1 MIEGTG
7 ITVGYERGADAL
19 RGVSLALRRGEMVA
33 VLGGNGAGKSTLLR
47 ALSGLIPLREGQIRL
62 DGEDVTRMPAHQR
75 VERGLIHVP
84 EMRQML
90 SGLSVEENLLMGA
103 YVKRR
108 DRAWIAQAMEDV
120 YATFPILRERRR
132 QLAGSLSGGQ
142 QQMVAIGRALMGKP
156 AMLMCDE
163 PSLGLAPM
171 VVSEIL
177 RELSRL
183 RDQGIPVLLVEQNAR
198 KALEVADRAIVLKRG
213 VMVLSGSAADLR
225 SNPDVKAAYL
235 GTS

>member
-7 ITVGYERGADAL
+7 ITVCYERGADAL

-47 ALSGLIPLREGQIRL
+47 ALSGLIPLREGRIRF
-62 DGEDVTRMPAHQR
+62 DGEDVTRMPAHRR

-90 SGLSVEENLLMGA
+90 AGLSVEENLLMGA
-103 YVKRR
+103 YVRR
-108 DRAWIAQAMEDV
+108 HDQAWIAQAFEDV
-120 YATFPILRERRR
+120 YRAFPILRERKD

-142 QQMVAIGRALMGKP
+142 QQMVAIGRALMGRP
-156 AMLMCDE
+156 AILMCDE
-163 PSLGLAPM
+163 PSLGLAPI
-171 VVSEIL
+171 VVNEIL
-177 RELSRL
+177 RQLGRL

-198 KALEVADRAIVLKRG
+198 KALEIADRAIVLKRG
-213 VMVLSGSAADLR
+213 AAVLSGSAAELR
-225 SNPDVKAAYL
+225 ANPDVKAAYL
-235 GTS
+235 GAS